1 MEIKEAIVQG
11 IAKEANSAEV
21 AAKPR
26 QHTSPIDAQMTKLA
40 ADLLEVYG
48 KGTSNYGTLS
58 TDLETYA
65 FPRHLQR
72 YMEGQQDFI
81 AFSQATAN
89 LLVAE
94 LENSL
99 WATGGFYVFL
109 RYTNQG
115 TDWLLVVG
123 LKTKEMTSID
133 EDSLDLRTALTLDI
147 QHLHEAA
154 RIDLDKWKQGAQPYL
169 SFIKRSGRQDDVT
182 KYFRKALG
190 CTDYTDAKFNTETAT
205 KAIDAYCEQNALSAE
220 ERREVRAKV
229 YAYFEEMREAHE
241 PVTLTAL
248 SALIN
253 FKEPTKFTDFVK
265 ANDETF
271 PVSETFAPHKRSYV
285 RYHRISGTMGN
296 IKVSFDVDDVL
307 HERVDLDD
315 EANILVIRNVSA
327 RLREEILK
335 AKGYGAA
342 E

>member
-11 IAKEANSAEV
+11 IAKEANSNEV
-21 AAKPR
+21 KAKPR
-26 QHTSPIDAQMTKLA
+26 TQTSPIDEQMTKLS

-58 TDLETYA
+58 TDLETYP

-72 YMEGQQDFI
+72 YMDGEQDFI
-81 AFSQATAN
+81 QFSQATAN
-89 LLVAE
+89 LIVAE
-94 LENSL
+94 LKTSQL
-99 WATGGFYVFL
+99 ATGGFYVFL
-109 RYTNQG
+109 RYANQG

-123 LKTKEMTSID
+123 LKTKEMPSID
-133 EDSLDLRTALTLDI
+133 EESMDLRTALTLDI

-154 RIDLDKWKQGAQPYL
+154 RIDLDKWKQGVQPYL

-190 CTDYTDAKFNTETAT
+190 CTDYTDAKFNTEVAT
-205 KAIDAYCEQNALSAE
+205 KAIDAYCEQSALPVE

-229 YAYFEEMREAHE
+229 YAYFEEMREANA

-253 FKEPTKFTDFVK
+253 FKEPTKFADFVK
-265 ANDETF
+265 ANDDAF

-285 RYHRISGTMGN
+285 RYHRISGSMGN

-307 HERVDLDD
+307 HERVDLDS
-315 EANILVIRNVSA
+315 EANVLVIRNVSPK
-327 RLREEILK
+327 LRDEILK
-335 AKGYGAA
+335 AKGYGTA